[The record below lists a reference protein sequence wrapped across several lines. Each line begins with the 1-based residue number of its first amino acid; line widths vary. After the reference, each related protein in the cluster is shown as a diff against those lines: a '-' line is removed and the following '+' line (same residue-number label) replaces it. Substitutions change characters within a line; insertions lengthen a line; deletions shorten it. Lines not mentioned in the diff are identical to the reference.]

1 MSRGLGALPERMRVE
16 QVEKSLE
23 LLKKKRAYLFVKRV
37 FDIAASLVLIVL
49 TSPLLIGLAAAVK
62 ACSEGPVFY
71 RQERVTKNMRRFRI
85 FKFRSMIDKAD
96 EKGPLVT
103 VEGDA
108 RITPV
113 GRFMRGTRLDELPQL
128 FNVLAGDM
136 SFVGT
141 RPEVPK
147 YVERYSDDMLPTLLM
162 RAGITSR
169 ASIAF
174 MDEAELLDGAD
185 DPDETYVREI
195 LPRKMKYNLEYIK
208 KASVREDLSVLLA
221 TVAAMVE

>member
-1 MSRGLGALPERMRVE
+1 MSRGLSALPERMKVE

-23 LLKKKRAYLFVKRV
+23 ILKKKRAYLFVKRV

-96 EKGPLVT
+96 AKGPLVT

-195 LPRKMKYNLEYIK
+195 LPRKMKYNLEYIE
-208 KASVREDLSVLLA
+208 KASVREDISVLLA